1 MTMSPRVR
9 KVAAYAVAGVVLAA
23 VFALYTRPEMMVS
36 LGDMIW
42 ACFQ

>member
-1 MTMSPRVR
+1 MASRVR
-9 KVAAYAVAGVVLAA
+9 KVAAYALAGVVLAG

-36 LGDMIW
+36 IGDMIW

>member
-1 MTMSPRVR
+1 MSMRAR
-9 KVAAYAVAGVVLAA
+9 KIIAYAVAGAVLAG

-36 LGDMIW
+36 IGDMIW

>member
-1 MTMSPRVR
+1 MGVR
-9 KVAAYAVAGVVLAA
+9 TRRAL
-23 VFALYTRPEMMVS
+23 VFAAATAVLVGVFTLYTRPEMMVT

>member
-1 MTMSPRVR
+1 MSP
-9 KVAAYAVAGVVLAA
+9 VAKKAAAWGAALVVLVG
-23 VFALYTRPEMMVS
+23 VFALYTRPEMMVT

>member
-1 MTMSPRVR
+1 MSPRV
-9 KVAAYAVAGVVLAA
+9 KAAAAWTCAILVLAGVFV
-23 VFALYTRPEMMVS
+23 LYTRPQMMVS